1 MVEDPTLILVVEDN
15 PANRELLVEYLEAE
29 RFDVVEA
36 GDARTGFELFK
47 ARRPDLVLLDV
58 MLPDDSGFNL
68 CRRMKSVS
76 RRFVPVVL
84 VTALHETADKVEGLG
99 AGADDFLSKPI
110 IREELVAR
118 TRSHLRVKRMVD
130 KVEMYQAELAR
141 FNQRLQEEVDLRTQ
155 QLRAAL
161 ADLKRAMDL
170 TEKTQ
175 QEIVERLGVA
185 SEYRDQET
193 GNHVRRMSLLVHELA
208 LACGL
213 SPESAEVYRQAAA
226 LHDIGKMGVR
236 DHVLLKPEQLDEGE
250 VELIREH
257 TIIGASILANPRT
270 ELLHV
275 ACQMARSHHERW
287 DGLGYPDGLK
297 GEEIPL
303 PARICTV
310 ADVFDALTTRRIYR
324 RDPLTPEEARN
335 DILQGSG
342 TRFDPGVVQAFDQCF
357 AKMAEAWEAAEK

>member
-36 GDARTGFELFK
+36 GDARSGFELFK
-47 ARRPDLVLLDV
+47 VRRPDLVLLDV

-68 CRRMKSVS
+68 CRRMKSIS
-76 RRFVPVVL
+76 RKFVPVVL
-84 VTALHETADKVEGLG
+84 VTALHETADKVQGLG

-141 FNQRLQEEVDLRTQ
+141 FNQRLQEEVDLRTR
-155 QLRAAL
+155 QLQGAL
-161 ADLKRAMDL
+161 ADLKRAKEL
-170 TEKTQ
+170 TELTQ
-175 QEIVERLGVA
+175 QEIIERLGVA

-193 GNHVRRMSLLVHELA
+193 GNHVRRMSQLVHELA
-208 LACGL
+208 LAFGL
-213 SPESAEVYRQAAA
+213 SPATAELFRQAAA
-226 LHDIGKMGVR
+226 LHDIGKIGVR

-250 VELIREH
+250 AELIREH

-297 GEEIPL
+297 GDEIPL
-303 PARICTV
+303 PARLCTV
-310 ADVFDALTTRRIYR
+310 ADVFDAITTRRVYR
-324 RDPLTPEEARN
+324 REPMSPQDARN

-342 TRFDPGVVQAFDQCF
+342 TRFDPAVVAAFDLCFARVVQSR
-357 AKMAEAWEAAEK
+357 EAVEP